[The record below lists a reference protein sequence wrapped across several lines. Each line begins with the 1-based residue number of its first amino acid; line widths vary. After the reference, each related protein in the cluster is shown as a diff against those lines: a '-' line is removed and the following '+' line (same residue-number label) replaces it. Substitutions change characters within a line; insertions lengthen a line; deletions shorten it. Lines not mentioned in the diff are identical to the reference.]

1 MKTVVFQR
9 SVERRKN
16 QSNLWGEE
24 HKVTPD
30 MLEQVQR
37 RNMEVVGGLEHFSY
51 KEKLQELGLFSLEW
65 RRHWQVLTASLSIYE
80 GGLQERWRK
89 TFYKAL

>member
-1 MKTVVFQR
+1 MHRRKGSGETIVDVETVVFQR

-24 HKVTPD
+24 HKVTPV
-30 MLEQVQR
+30 MLEQVWR

-51 KEKLQELGLFSLEW
+51 EETLQELGLFGLE
-65 RRHWQVLTASLSIYE
+65 
-80 GGLQERWRK
+80 
-89 TFYKAL
+89 